1 MAFNLTYDPSDD
13 PTALAESE
21 ARDQENYAIGEKL
34 EQAQEQLLAGKY
46 RDAEELEQAYIE
58 LQRKLG
64 DRSSTDGAEP
74 EEEPSEEE
82 REVEVEDDETVDYSP
97 ITRLIE
103 ESNSG
108 EFSQET
114 VDAFEQMSGAEV
126 GDMVLAYVQDNPK
139 TEENYEMTSQDIS
152 EMKAVV
158 GGDQQYDQM
167 IGWAAQNMSPE
178 EIQVFDSVI
187 EKGDPQSIYFAVQAL
202 NYRYQDAVGYEGRM
216 LTGNAAKSQDI
227 YRSQAELVRDMSDP
241 RYEKDP
247 AYRYDVQEKV
257 GRSNLQF

>member
-13 PTALAESE
+13 PTALAESD
-21 ARDQENYAIGEKL
+21 ARDQENYAIGAEL

-64 DRSSTDGAEP
+64 DRSTSDDGEP
-74 EEEPSEEE
+74 EQDISEEE
-82 REVEVEDDETVDYSP
+82 EVEVEDDAPVDYSA

-103 ESNSG
+103 ESDGG

-114 VDAFEQMSGAEV
+114 IDAFDQMSGADV
-126 GDMVLAYVQDNPK
+126 GDMLLAYMQDNPR
-139 TEENYEMTSQDIS
+139 TETNYEMSPDDVS
-152 EMKAVV
+152 EMKGVV
-158 GGDQQYDQM
+158 GGEAQYNQM
-167 IGWAAQNMSPE
+167 VGWAAQNISPE

-187 EKGDPQSIYFAVQAL
+187 EKGDPQAIYFAVQAL
-202 NYRYQDAVGYEGRM
+202 NYRYQDAVGYEGQM
-216 LTGNAAKSQDI
+216 LTGNAAKSQDTF
-227 YRSQAELVRDMSDP
+227 RSQAELVRAMDDP

-247 AYRYDVQEKV
+247 AYRYDVEQKLS
-257 GRSNLQF
+257 RSELQF